1 MLARLGSGGT
11 GRWPSAGER
20 HAAEGRWYSGVE
32 LHRLWNVEKKS
43 VPGLAWWDQNS
54 KRVCQESF
62 RDLDRALRGFLA
74 SRQGRRKGRR
84 VGFPKFKKR
93 GRARGSFRFSTGAMR
108 CAGRAVTLPR
118 LGAIATFEST
128 RKLRNQGTSPDA
140 RPRTQVHQSTPT
152 HTRQPT
158 AANPSRRSP
167 RAHKPDVS
175 HPA

>member
-54 KRVCQESF
+54 KCLYQESF
-62 RDLDRALRGFLA
+62 RDLDRALRDFLA
-74 SRQGRRKGRR
+74 SRQGKRKGRR

-128 RKLRNQGTSPDA
+128 RKLARRLANGTA
-140 RPRTQVHQSTPT
+140 RRLVGMSHCDRSTSWF
-152 HTRQPT
+152 
-158 AANPSRRSP
+158 SR
-167 RAHKPDVS
+167 
-175 HPA
+175 